1 MESFFS
7 EKQADD
13 KISPVVEM
21 QKERVLS
28 QKHGS
33 SIKSSSLNNSQSE
46 KVGAQN
52 QEKTVFFSDQ
62 DENSI
67 PIKQNQSTVGFISDL
82 PVDKFSNGNDLIV
95 SPKQVFLKGQGSE
108 SSFQNVEDKGKTK
121 LALAISIP
129 IEI

>member
-21 QKERVLS
+21 QRDRVLS

-95 SPKQVFLKGQGSE
+95 SPNRF
-108 SSFQNVEDKGKTK
+108 F
-121 LALAISIP
+121 
-129 IEI
+129 

>member
-1 MESFFS
+1 MESFFN

-21 QKERVLS
+21 QKRVLL

-33 SIKSSSLNNSQSE
+33 SIKPSSLNNSQSE

-52 QEKTVFFSDQ
+52 QEKTVFFRDQ

-67 PIKQNQSTVGFISDL
+67 PLKQNQSTVGFISDL
-82 PVDKFSNGNDLIV
+82 PEDKFSNE
-95 SPKQVFLKGQGSE
+95 Q
-108 SSFQNVEDKGKTK
+108 
-121 LALAISIP
+121 
-129 IEI
+129 